1 MAHIVYLKII
11 QDLAEHNL
19 QEWYELLTSFDFD
32 VAKGVGFIHTDLDD
46 NYLSSKF
53 VLRKNISR
61 NLFDYQTNSFTQQ
74 DSYYFEEIPFG
85 IDGHFTTLD
94 IFSNLRNTH
103 QLITHIGKLTK
114 FQYTIADFD
123 VNPANVLD
131 LVTDTKT
138 DFKLEKFSISHL
150 VVKPGISGTYSA
162 KVSDQQNALQIIQNQ
177 KTDVSKIGLKVD
189 FLAEENVAL
198 SINRSG
204 GFHISCRED
213 SLLDVLQELKMIFFR
228 RDKNHAR

>member
-11 QDLAEHNL
+11 QNLAEHNL
-19 QEWYELLTSFDFD
+19 QELYESLTNFDFD
-32 VAKGVGFIHTDLDD
+32 VDKGVGFIHTDLDD
-46 NYLSSKF
+46 NYLSSKL
-53 VLRKNISR
+53 VLRRNVSR
-61 NLFDYQTNSFTQQ
+61 NLFDYQTNTFTQQ

-85 IDGHFTTLD
+85 IDGRFTTLD
-94 IFSNLRNTH
+94 IFSNLKNTH

-131 LVTDTKT
+131 LVIDTT
-138 DFKLEKFSISHL
+138 THFELEKFSINHL
-150 VVKPGISGTYSA
+150 IVKPGISGTYSA

-177 KTDVSKIGLKVD
+177 KADVSKIGLKID
-189 FLAEENVAL
+189 FLAEENVAI
-198 SINRSG
+198 SISRSG

-213 SLLDVLQELKMIFFR
+213 SLLDVLQELKMVFFKR
-228 RDKNHAR
+228 GKNNAR